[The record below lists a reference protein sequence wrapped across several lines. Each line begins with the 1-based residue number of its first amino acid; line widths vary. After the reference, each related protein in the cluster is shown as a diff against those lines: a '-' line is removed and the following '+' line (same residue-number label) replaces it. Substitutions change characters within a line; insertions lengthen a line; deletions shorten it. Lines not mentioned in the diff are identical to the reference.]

1 MLNTKVYART
11 NQGVW
16 KRGTIVTIHHF
27 GLAAPPLTYDQA
39 NETCE
44 FTVIFDDTRTPKQR
58 VPKHQ
63 IFPYQIFQN
72 RTETVVDLTHPRNP
86 SIARE
91 EKEFRAITPSK
102 PDYASKFSALKQHIA
117 TKQKTMEKE
126 LSVIKKQIQG
136 PIQNQLDDLNK
147 TFNWQLYDSFRM
159 DKQVEMYSP
168 QLKPQEDDS
177 ENLTKDEPEDEAEE
191 DEAEEDEA
199 EKKRKYE
206 LALYKHI
213 HYDVAKKGER
223 TNRRM
228 SKRQRTGTEL
238 EI

>member
-1 MLNTKVYART
+1 
-11 NQGVW
+11 
-16 KRGTIVTIHHF
+16 
-27 GLAAPPLTYDQA
+27 
-39 NETCE
+39 
-44 FTVIFDDTRTPKQR
+44 
-58 VPKHQ
+58 
-63 IFPYQIFQN
+63 
-72 RTETVVDLTHPRNP
+72 
-86 SIARE
+86 
-91 EKEFRAITPSK
+91 
-102 PDYASKFSALKQHIA
+102 
-117 TKQKTMEKE
+117 
-126 LSVIKKQIQG
+126 
-136 PIQNQLDDLNK
+136 
-147 TFNWQLYDSFRM
+147 M

-177 ENLTKDEPEDEAEE
+177 ENLTKDEPE